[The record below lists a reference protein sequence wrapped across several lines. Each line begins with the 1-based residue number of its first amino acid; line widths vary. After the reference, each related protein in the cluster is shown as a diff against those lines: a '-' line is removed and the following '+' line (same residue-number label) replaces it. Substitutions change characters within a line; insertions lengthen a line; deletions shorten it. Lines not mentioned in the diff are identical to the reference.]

1 MDNNTHIGIIGGGEY
16 RVVLV
21 KGNDEKTLGR
31 FETKADAEKFG
42 REIAKDTP
50 RIKGLVCLIRQGD
63 NSKRKEFFGI
73 LN

>member
-1 MDNNTHIGIIGGGEY
+1 MGERRQHMNGEY
-16 RVVLV
+16 KIVIV
-21 KGNDEKTLGR
+21 KNNDEKTLGS

-63 NSKRKEFFGI
+63 DSKRKEFYGVF
-73 LN
+73 N

>member
-1 MDNNTHIGIIGGGEY
+1 MNGEY
-16 RVVLV
+16 KIILV

-50 RIKGLVCLIRQGD
+50 RIKGLICLIRQG
-63 NSKRKEFFGI
+63 NECKRKEIFGI
-73 LN
+73 LH